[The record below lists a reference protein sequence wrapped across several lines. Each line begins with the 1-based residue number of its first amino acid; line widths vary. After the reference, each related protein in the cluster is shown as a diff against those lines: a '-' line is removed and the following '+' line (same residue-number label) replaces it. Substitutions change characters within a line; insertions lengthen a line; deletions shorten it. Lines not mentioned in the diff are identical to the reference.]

1 MKRTFTVTVEG
12 EDARKRWFD
21 ADTIR
26 EHVEGWTDTVVTVT
40 EITAVHA
47 KERELVGAAIAYAKA
62 RAEYDADDSS
72 GSDFAMVGMLV
83 DAQGVME
90 LKARELR
97 ALMEGKPNG

>member
-47 KERELVGAAIAYAKA
+47 KEREVLSAALDMMEKN
-62 RAEYDADDSS
+62 RAPGIEGLEAWGESIVVLN
-72 GSDFAMVGMLV
+72 A
-83 DAQGVME
+83 
-90 LKARELR
+90 KARELR
-97 ALMEGKPNG
+97 ALMEGKA